1 MHKFNEKKPND
12 VIESA
17 ENTEKSVETM
27 LDEFTSIVNKSLNE
41 MKSKITMLSQSQKDS
56 DNDQVSTNKL
66 QTRKYSEKEFTQVE
80 IELKTKYD
88 V

>member
-1 MHKFNEKKPND
+1 MHKFNEKKTNG

-56 DNDQVSTNKL
+56 DNDQVSKNKL